1 MLNGIIRFS
10 LQHRLLVF
18 MTGFIVLIYG
28 TLTVRQLPVDVF
40 PDLTRPTVTVLVEA
54 HALAPEEVETLI
66 LIPLENSLRGLPQME
81 RLRSIAGQGLAVL
94 YLEFA
99 WGSDIYRN
107 RQLVS
112 EKLITVANSLP
123 LGITPL
129 LAPLAS
135 LMGQIHQIA
144 LTTNDSKITGQE
156 IRTLAD
162 WVIRPR
168 LLAIDGV
175 AQVIA
180 IGGGVKQY
188 QILIKPEKLQEYQIS
203 LDTLEQA
210 LEELSLNTS
219 GGIQAVDD
227 QYRLV
232 RNIGAVSSIED
243 IGLTYIDHYFDRP
256 VLIKDI
262 ADIVIGEKIRVGDA
276 GYNGQDAVVLSI
288 QKQPGADTVKISKEI
303 EEVLTDLKTV
313 LPEGLLIDADV
324 FQQAHFINRSIE
336 GVTNKLWM
344 GSLFVF
350 IVLIIFLANFR
361 MSLVTVTAIP
371 LSFLVTFIVMSLFG
385 LTVNTMTLGGLAIAI
400 GELVDDSIV
409 DVENIF
415 RRVKEAARNGTS
427 DSLLLLIFK
436 ASSEVRNSIFL
447 STVIIFLVFL
457 PLFFLSGLEGRLLA
471 PLGIAYLSALG
482 ASLIVSLTITPVL
495 SYFLFQ
501 GRWRNLSEKRESFL
515 LLILKKWEGKLLV
528 HTLQR
533 PKLIIAITILTL
545 GSTFGLVSQLG
556 RDFLPPFNEGTAL
569 LTLIKKPDI
578 SLEKARQI
586 GVKAEQ
592 KLMSIDG
599 VKSTSRKTG
608 RSEEDEHIMP
618 LSVSEIDINFVDI
631 EADKETILQRIR
643 SEFQDWDDVTISIG
657 QQLSHLMDHMLSG
670 VSAQL
675 AVKIF
680 ASDLGELR
688 QLGAQAQEIM
698 KDIDGLVDLRLEQQ
712 VLIPQLKLYVL
723 REEAASFYFS
733 PTSLVRNFEGIFLG
747 RNRGYVFEDDRRFE
761 IFSSFLPTIK
771 NDIEQINDVILSTL
785 PKGDQVRIYDVADVY
800 EGMGPNEISR
810 ENSKRRILVSANI
823 SGRDQRTVVNE
834 VEAALLSKLNL
845 SEGQYFTLGGQFE
858 AEEQAAKKMI
868 FYGFISLLLLT
879 FILYIHFGSW
889 VLTFQVMLSLPLAF
903 VGGVIV
909 LYFVE
914 GRMTVASMVG
924 FIALAGIAS
933 RNAIMLLTHY
943 IHLMKYEGEKFTKA
957 MIIRGTQ
964 ERLAP
969 LLMTAL
975 TAIFALVPL
984 LFAKGDAGSEIL
996 YPVALVLTGG
1006 LLSSTLLDVFITPVL
1021 FYHFAEKSVENIL
1034 NEKQEIF

>member
-1 MLNGIIRFS
+1 MLNAIIRFS

-18 MTGFIVLIYG
+18 MTGFLVLVYG
-28 TLTVRQLPVDVF
+28 TLTVRELPVDVF

-81 RLRSIAGQGLAVL
+81 RLRSVAGQGLAVL

-99 WGSDIYRN
+99 WDSDIYRN

-112 EKLITVANSLP
+112 EKLISVTNALP
-123 LGITPL
+123 PGVTPILG
-129 LAPLAS
+129 PLAS

-144 LTTNDSKITGQE
+144 LSANDSSLSGQE

-188 QILIKPEKLQEYQIS
+188 QIIIEPEKLQEFQIS
-203 LDTLEQA
+203 LSA
-210 LEELSLNTS
+210 LELALDEISLNSS
-219 GGIQAVDD
+219 GGYQMTED

-232 RNIGAVSSIED
+232 RNIGAVRGVED
-243 IGLTYIDHYFDRP
+243 IESTYVAHFFDRP
-256 VLIKDI
+256 IFVKDL
-262 ADIVIGEKIRVGDA
+262 ANVVIGNKIRVGDA

-288 QKQPGADTVKISKEI
+288 QKQPGADTVKISAAI
-303 EEVLTDLKTV
+303 EATIAELRDS
-313 LPEGLLIDADV
+313 LPKNLIIDADV
-324 FQQAHFINRSIE
+324 FQQAHFIKRSID
-336 GVTNKLWM
+336 GVTSKLWI

-350 IVLIIFLANFR
+350 LVLIVFLSNLR

-371 LSFLVTFIVMSLFG
+371 LSFLVTFIMMSLFG

-415 RRVKEAARNGTS
+415 RRVKEAAAKGS
-427 DSLLLLIFK
+427 SESLLLLIYK

-457 PLFFLSGLEGRLLA
+457 PLFQLSGLEGRLLA
-471 PLGIAYLSALG
+471 PLGVAYLTALG
-482 ASLIVSLTITPVL
+482 ASLLVSLTITPVL
-495 SYFLFQ
+495 SYYLFRGQ
-501 GRWRNLSEKRESFL
+501 WNKLSDNKETYL
-515 LLILKKWEGKLLV
+515 LSSLKKIEKKILDI
-528 HTLQR
+528 TLNS
-533 PKLIIAITILTL
+533 PKAIISVAII
-545 GSTFGLVSQLG
+545 TFGLTIGLISQLG

-569 LTLIKKPDI
+569 LTLIKSPDI
-578 SLEKARQI
+578 SWDKAREI
-586 GVKAEQ
+586 GQKAEQ
-592 KLMSIDG
+592 ALMSIEG

-618 LSVSEIDINFVDI
+618 LSVSEIDINFLNPED
-631 EADKETILQRIR
+631 DKESILKKIR
-643 SEFQDWDDVTISIG
+643 NEFENWDDVTISIG

-688 QLGAQAQEIM
+688 QLGAKAQEIM
-698 KDIDGLVDLRLEQQ
+698 KEIDGLVDLRLEQQ
-712 VLIPQLKLYVL
+712 VLIPQLKLHIL
-723 REEAASFYFS
+723 RAEAAKFYFT
-733 PTSLVRNFEGIFLG
+733 PTSLVKNFEAMLLG
-747 RNRGYVFEDDRRFE
+747 RQRGYVFEDDRSFE
-761 IFSSFLPTIK
+761 IVSLFNPAIK
-771 NDIEQINDVILSTL
+771 DDLSQINDVFLSTL
-785 PKGDQVRIYDVADVY
+785 PNGRRVSIYDVADVY
-800 EGMGPNEISR
+800 EGMGPNEIYR
-810 ENSKRRILVSANI
+810 EDSKRRIIISANI
-823 SGRDQRTVVNE
+823 SGRDQRAVADHVRHSLNE
-834 VEAALLSKLNL
+834 ELAL

-858 AEEQAAKKMI
+858 AEEQAAKSML
-868 FYGFISLLLLT
+868 FYGLISLLLLT
-879 FILYIHFGSW
+879 FVLYVHFESW
-889 VLTFQVMLSLPLAF
+889 LLTFQVMISLPLAF
-903 VGGVIV
+903 VGGALA
-909 LYFVE
+909 LYLVE

-943 IHLMKYEGEKFTKA
+943 LHLMKHEGEGFTKA

-975 TAIFALVPL
+975 TAIFALAPL
-984 LFAKGDAGSEIL
+984 LIAKGEAGSEIL

-1006 LLSSTLLDVFITPVL
+1006 LLSSTFLDVFITPVL
-1021 FYHFAEKSVENIL
+1021 FYHFTGKSVDKIL
-1034 NEKQEIF
+1034 NQKQEIF